1 MRAYERLLKY
11 AQYDT
16 ASDESS
22 KTCPST
28 ASQLVLAKDLAE
40 EMVSIG
46 LSDVRVDEN
55 GYVYGCVP
63 ANVEGRPVIGLIAH
77 MDTVNTVP
85 VLPMNTSII
94 ENYDG
99 GVVQLACGD
108 VLDPAVFPDLARAK
122 GQDLIVTDGVT
133 LLGADDKAGIAEI
146 LTLCERLIANP
157 DIPHG
162 KVMIGFTPD
171 EEIGRGANLF
181 DIPAFGA
188 DFAYTVDGSVVGGI
202 EYECF
207 NGASGM
213 VTIHG
218 RSVHPGSAKNKMLNA
233 ALVAMEFASM
243 LPADQTPAHTEGY
256 EGFFH
261 LCGIKGEEEQCQM
274 VYIIRDH
281 DLEKLRAKM
290 ALFQSVADFLNAK
303 YGSGVV
309 EVDVKESYYN
319 MRSVIE
325 PHMHIVRL
333 AERAYRA
340 IGIEPFNVAIRGGT
354 DGAALSF
361 KGLPCPNLPT
371 GGMNC
376 HGRFEYITIQDMD
389 KMVDML
395 EKLVSIKPEGAR

>member
-1 MRAYERLLKY
+1 MKAYERLLKY
-11 AQYDT
+11 AQFDT
-16 ASDESS
+16 ASDEQS

-28 ASQLVLAKDLAE
+28 EGQKVLGAALVE
-40 EMVSIG
+40 EMKELG
-46 LSDVRVDEN
+46 LSDVRMDEN

-77 MDTVNTVP
+77 MDTVSNVP
-85 VLPMNTSII
+85 VLPMNPSII

-99 GVVQLACGD
+99 GVVQLANGD
-108 VLDPAVFPDLARAK
+108 VMDPAVFPALARAK
-122 GQDLIVTDGVT
+122 GQDLIVTDGIT

-146 LTLCERLIANP
+146 LTLCENLMTHP
-157 DIPHG
+157 EIPHG

-181 DIPAFGA
+181 DIPGFGA

-207 NGASGM
+207 NGATGI
-213 VTIHG
+213 VKIHG
-218 RSVHPGSAKNKMLNA
+218 RSVHPGDAKNKMLNA
-233 ALVAMEFASM
+233 ALVAMEFNAM
-243 LPADQTPAHTEGY
+243 LPPVETPAHTEGY
-256 EGFFH
+256 EGFYH
-261 LCGIKGEEEQCQM
+261 LCGIKGDEESAQM
-274 VYIIRDH
+274 VYILRDH
-281 DLEKLRAKM
+281 DLNKLNEKKAMFLRIAE
-290 ALFQSVADFLNAK
+290 FLNAK
-303 YGSGVV
+303 YGEGTV
-309 EVDVKESYYN
+309 EAEAKDSYYN

-325 PHMHIVRL
+325 PHMHIVEL
-333 AERAYRA
+333 AKRAYRE

-389 KMVDML
+389 KMVEML
-395 EKLVSIKPEGAR
+395 TKLVSIEV